1 MIKYRINTCD
11 QINDELMIHFT
22 QKCENRCFFC
32 VDAKNQ
38 GVCHKRPEVDKMA
51 QQVIDLKDKIKSIT
65 ISGGE
70 PLLFMD
76 EVILFINKIRE
87 NASNL
92 KINLITSFPSIC
104 WRQQDKLFQII
115 EMLDNL
121 AFSPQHYKEEIADE
135 IRGVKSKYN
144 HQELYKILPH
154 KEKMCV
160 NINLNKP
167 YLYLKDDVCNCI
179 KHYNDL
185 GFTTI
190 RVAELFDTD
199 DNFVSFEE
207 IFGIK
212 MKSPFAHGC
221 KTNNFD
227 ITPWIPSFKGNLIV
241 KRVCFLVCKQK
252 HCSFSDLVKVCTRHW
267 FKKPFAFGVVYEDG
281 NVYPYWK

>member
-1 MIKYRINTCD
+1 
-11 QINDELMIHFT
+11 
-22 QKCENRCFFC
+22 
-32 VDAKNQ
+32 
-38 GVCHKRPEVDKMA
+38 
-51 QQVIDLKDKIKSIT
+51 
-65 ISGGE
+65 
-70 PLLFMD
+70 
-76 EVILFINKIRE
+76 
-87 NASNL
+87 
-92 KINLITSFPSIC
+92 
-104 WRQQDKLFQII
+104 
-115 EMLDNL
+115 MLDSL
-121 AFSPQHYKEEIADE
+121 AFSPQHYKEDIADK

>member
-11 QINDELMIHFT
+11 QINNELMIHFT

-32 VDAKNQ
+32 IDAKNQ
-38 GVCHKRPEVDKMA
+38 GVCVKRPNVDKMVE
-51 QQVIDLKDKIKSIT
+51 QVINVKDNIETIT

-76 EVILFINKIRE
+76 DVIFFIEKIKKE
-87 NASNL
+87 ASHL
-92 KINLITSFPSIC
+92 KIGLITSFPSVC
-104 WRQQDKLFQII
+104 WREQKKLFKII
-115 EMLDNL
+115 DLLDNL
-121 AFSPQHYKEEIADE
+121 AFSPQHYNEEIADK

-144 HQELYKILPH
+144 HQDLYKILPH

-167 YLYLKDDVCNCI
+167 YLYLKEHVCNCI

-190 RVAELFDTD
+190 RVAELFDTEEHY
-199 DNFVSFEE
+199 VSFEE
-207 IFGIK
+207 VFGVK

-241 KRVCFLVCKQK
+241 KRVCFLVCKQR
-252 HCSFSDLVKVCTRHW
+252 HCSFSDFVKVCTRHW

>member
-1 MIKYRINTCD
+1 
-11 QINDELMIHFT
+11 
-22 QKCENRCFFC
+22 
-32 VDAKNQ
+32 
-38 GVCHKRPEVDKMA
+38 
-51 QQVIDLKDKIKSIT
+51 
-65 ISGGE
+65 
-70 PLLFMD
+70 
-76 EVILFINKIRE
+76 
-87 NASNL
+87 
-92 KINLITSFPSIC
+92 
-104 WRQQDKLFQII
+104 
-115 EMLDNL
+115 MLDNL
-121 AFSPQHYKEEIADE
+121 SFSAQHYKEEVADK
-135 IRGVKSKYN
+135 IRCVKSKYN

-167 YLYLKDDVCNCI
+167 YLYLKDDVCKCI

-190 RVAELFDTD
+190 RVAELFDTEEHY
-199 DNFVSFEE
+199 VSFEE
-207 IFGIK
+207 VFGIK

-241 KRVCFLVCKQK
+241 KRVCFLVCKQR

>member
-11 QINDELMIHFT
+11 QINNELMIHFT

-32 VDAKNQ
+32 IDAKNQ
-38 GVCHKRPEVDKMA
+38 GVCVKRPNVDKMVE
-51 QQVIDLKDKIKSIT
+51 QVINVKDNIETIT

-76 EVILFINKIRE
+76 DVIIFIEKIKKE
-87 NASNL
+87 ASHL
-92 KINLITSFPSIC
+92 KIGLITSFPSVC
-104 WRQQDKLFQII
+104 WREQKKLFKII
-115 EMLDNL
+115 DLLDNL
-121 AFSPQHYKEEIADE
+121 AFSPQHYNEEIADK

-144 HQELYKILPH
+144 HQDLYKILPH

-190 RVAELFDTD
+190 RVAELFDTEEHY
-199 DNFVSFEE
+199 VSFEE
-207 IFGIK
+207 IFGVK
-212 MKSPFAHGC
+212 MKSPFANGC

-227 ITPWIPSFKGNLIV
+227 ITPWIPSFKGNFIV
-241 KRVCFLVCKQK
+241 KRVCFLVCKQR
-252 HCSFSDLVKVCTRHW
+252 HCSFSDFVKVCTRHW